1 MALGSCHPFERWI
14 TMTTYNYQ
22 VSTGTWDAI
31 TQEVTRLTPMIQNN
45 EDLTPDDVKEVK
57 RLVKEVETAS
67 KEYNKA
73 LTASYKQYKAMLSA
87 KLEEIGYTVID
98 NYIVKRRK
106 EQQDAI
112 STRLTSKV
120 NHFTDLVRG
129 EIEKTTNLKHAKFIA
144 PIPSQ
149 MMALF
154 PNVNSG
160 AVTKE
165 ISDWSPIE
173 LMVHEL
179 ITYADEKVNNLITEL
194 PATSVVANTFGQF
207 FTTGD
212 RSLLENLHN
221 VLRNDSEWLMNRHIA
236 LQLKSEDDLLTM
248 ISDIANE
255 KSVESVNQIK
265 RLLNIWDTKHIYLG

>member
-1 MALGSCHPFERWI
+1 
-14 TMTTYNYQ
+14 MTTYNYQ
-22 VSTGTWDAI
+22 ISTGTWDAI
-31 TQEVTRLTPMIQNN
+31 TQEVMRLTPMIQNN

-129 EIEKTTNLKHAKFIA
+129 EIEKTTNLKHTKFIA

-179 ITYADEKVNNLITEL
+179 ITYADEKVNNLIIEL

-212 RSLLENLHN
+212 RSLLENLHD

-255 KSVESVNQIK
+255 KRAESVNQIK